1 MPNLEGVARSAWAA
15 AFAHMEGTDID
26 ARNAG
31 AQASARTEKRGMCAT
46 LAAARV
52 FAPMAVTGTGAPN
65 AGARV
70 FASTAGAKMLAG
82 IVAPHNFLLLRT
94 RMLWLLPLRMGSR
107 ALPLLSHSIW
117 LFHDRAVQRIIS
129 RMFLST
135 HSSLSPSSKYY
146 YGRHTRVH
154 Q

>member
-1 MPNLEGVARSAWAA
+1 
-15 AFAHMEGTDID
+15 MEGTDID

-31 AQASARTEKRGMCAT
+31 AQASARTEKRGMFAT

-82 IVAPHNFLLLRT
+82 IVAPHNFLLLLT

-117 LFHDRAVQRIIS
+117 LFHECTAHHQQNVSFHIFIIVAVAKV
-129 RMFLST
+129 LLWPPYT
-135 HSSLSPSSKYY
+135 CAPVNGL
-146 YGRHTRVH
+146 
-154 Q
+154 